1 MIFTAVL
8 VKLKFSEDKLY
19 TPLISCPSKGNYR
32 MLQVQR
38 PATYL
43 VMVPVLLKCDVVIR
57 NEQFSSQQKETLG
70 MITVAELERVRYSL
84 LSPNI
89 IFLFVSNYH
98 LGMQTANMPQSN
110 AKDSLVLHF
119 HSLSLTCPGRAW
131 VSQECSTDPEGSG
144 AVHSQPKARSQMPVK
159 VLLERISA
167 VTTIA

>member
-98 LGMQTANMPQSN
+98 LGM
-110 AKDSLVLHF
+110 
-119 HSLSLTCPGRAW
+119 
-131 VSQECSTDPEGSG
+131 
-144 AVHSQPKARSQMPVK
+144 
-159 VLLERISA
+159 
-167 VTTIA
+167 